1 MSPEKLGREPKP
13 GFSGAGRADD
23 TAIQVPGVG
32 RIFRARVHGKKFRPG
47 ENDIIL
53 KLGIDKGLYILF
65 RSKAGGAIL
74 LIPAVLFGVFAFRVL
89 FIFQEGE
96 RQIGLGNDFDRK
108 ILASIYNKRPAGWRK
123 GLRAAAVLLLL
134 IGVSQV
140 LIDIGN
146 PQKDT
151 CQTPEQA
158 LAEVRQALN
167 FVSSKMNRGQQL
179 LEENMDEMKWINRY
193 IK

>member
-1 MSPEKLGREPKP
+1 MDYDRIIGLLDKYWKCETTLPEEEELRYFYK
-13 GFSGAGRADD
+13 
-23 TAIQVPGVG
+23 
-32 RIFRARVHGKKFRPG
+32 
-47 ENDIIL
+47 
-53 KLGIDKGLYILF
+53 
-65 RSKAGGAIL
+65 
-74 LIPAVLFGVFAFRVL
+74 
-89 FIFQEGE
+89 
-96 RQIGLGNDFDRK
+96 LGNDFDRK

-123 GLRAAAVLLLL
+123 GLRVAAVLLLL